1 MGFDTRHREK
11 TPGLA
16 PVPGMKCRS
25 VDVGS
30 ATPYLRSMK
39 SVVSTKGQ
47 VTLPAEVRAKLG
59 LTVGTAVQF
68 ELREGGVLLRK
79 GGGALH
85 PVDRVFGRLKLNRP
99 VDTLLDEMRG
109 PGPARKA
116 ARRRAS
122 GRW

>member
-1 MGFDTRHREK
+1 
-11 TPGLA
+11 
-16 PVPGMKCRS
+16 
-25 VDVGS
+25 
-30 ATPYLRSMK
+30 MK

-47 VTLPAEVRAKLG
+47 VTLPAEVREKLG

-85 PVDRVFGRLKLNRP
+85 PVDRVFGRLKLDRP

-109 PGPARKA
+109 PRPARKA
-116 ARRRAS
+116 TRRRAS
-122 GRW
+122 GRR

>member
-1 MGFDTRHREK
+1 MG
-11 TPGLA
+11 G
-16 PVPGMKCRS
+16 
-25 VDVGS
+25 
-30 ATPYLRSMK
+30 MK

-47 VTLPAEVRAKLG
+47 VTLPVEVRAKLG

-85 PVDRVFGRLKLNRP
+85 PVDRVFGRLKLDRP

-109 PGPARKA
+109 SRPAGKGLGGGRPA
-116 ARRRAS
+116 GGEDGGRLVRLAGCPRGGFPLRRAVARSVARRI
-122 GRW
+122 

>member
-1 MGFDTRHREK
+1 MG
-11 TPGLA
+11 G
-16 PVPGMKCRS
+16 
-25 VDVGS
+25 
-30 ATPYLRSMK
+30 MK

-85 PVDRVFGRLKLNRP
+85 PVDRVFGRLKLDRP

-109 PGPARKA
+109 SRPAGKG

-122 GRW
+122 GRR

>member
-1 MGFDTRHREK
+1 MGR
-11 TPGLA
+11 
-16 PVPGMKCRS
+16 V

-30 ATPYLRSMK
+30 EIPYHDDMK

-47 VTLPAEVRAKLG
+47 VTLPAEVRSKLG

-85 PVDRVFGRLKLNRP
+85 PVDLVFGRLKLGRP

-109 PGPARKA
+109 VRPART
-116 ARRRAS
+116 RRRAS
-122 GRW
+122 GRR

>member
-1 MGFDTRHREK
+1 MAGR
-11 TPGLA
+11 A
-16 PVPGMKCRS
+16 

-30 ATPYLRSMK
+30 AAPYHGGMK

-79 GGGALH
+79 GGGGLH
-85 PVDRVFGRLKLNRP
+85 PVDRVFGRLKLERP
-99 VDTLLDEMRG
+99 VDALLDEMRG
-109 PGPARKA
+109 PRPARRA
-116 ARRRAS
+116 RRRRAS
-122 GRW
+122 GRQ